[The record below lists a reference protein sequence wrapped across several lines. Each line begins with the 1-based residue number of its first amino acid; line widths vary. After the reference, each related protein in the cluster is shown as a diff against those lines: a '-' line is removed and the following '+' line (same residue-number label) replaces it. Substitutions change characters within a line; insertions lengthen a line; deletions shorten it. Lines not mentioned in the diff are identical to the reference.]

1 MSVESLTR
9 ALRDVPDF
17 PKPGILFKDITPI
30 LGDPALF
37 GDAIDLLADR
47 HLGRRIDKVAAVES
61 RGFIFGVG
69 VARLLG
75 AGFVPVR
82 KQGKLP
88 YETIEISYELEY
100 GEATL
105 AMHTDAVEADEQVLI
120 VDDLLATGGTAAATV
135 GLVEQLGGIVVGL
148 DFLIE
153 LDFLNGR
160 KALAGYDVYSHIHC

>member
-1 MSVESLTR
+1 MIVEQLTN

-30 LGDPALF
+30 LGDADLF
-37 GDAIDLLADR
+37 GKSIDLLAAR
-47 HLGRRIDKVAAVES
+47 HVGKPIDKVAAVES

-75 AGFVPVR
+75 AGFVPIR
-82 KQGKLP
+82 KSGKLP
-88 YETIEISYELEY
+88 YETLEISYQLEY

-105 AMHTDAVEADEQVLI
+105 AIHKDAIHADENVLI
-120 VDDLLATGGTAAATV
+120 VDDLLATGGTAAAAAS
-135 GLVEQLGGIVVGL
+135 LVEQLGGIVAGI

-160 KALAGYDVYSHIHC
+160 AALPEYDVCSHIHC

>member
-1 MSVESLTR
+1 MSIEQLTN

-30 LGDPALF
+30 LGDAGLF
-37 GDAIDLLADR
+37 GKAIDLLAER
-47 HLGRRIDKVAAVES
+47 HQGKQIDKVAAVES

-75 AGFVPVR
+75 AGFVPIR
-82 KQGKLP
+82 KSGKLP
-88 YETIEISYELEY
+88 YETIEVSYELEY

-105 AMHTDAVEADEQVLI
+105 AMHTDAVNADEQVLI
-120 VDDLLATGGTAAATV
+120 IDDLLATGGTAAAAV
-135 GLVEQLGGIVVGL
+135 NLVEKLGGIVAGI

-160 KALAGYDVYSHIHC
+160 AAIQGYDVCSHIHC